1 MLFVSADRSGER
13 RTATADGSG
22 QFRATLASGGWLVYL
37 HDDSGRPVFSRR
49 IDVGAEKKESMTL
62 FSR

>member
-1 MLFVSADRSGER
+1 VLFVSADRSGER
-13 RTATADGSG
+13 QAVTADREG
-22 QFRATLASGGWLVYL
+22 QFRANLASGGWLVYL

-49 IDVGAEKKESMTL
+49 VDVQPEKPQHMTL